1 MTTTK
6 PATIS
11 EMVRADYRT
20 ADVFK
25 KWGINYCCGG
35 NLPLEE
41 VCQLQQ
47 LDKGAVE
54 GDLQKATQS
63 ITLSNSLHFDEWP
76 VDFLVDYISYVH
88 HAYLKETVPSL
99 TQNLHSFIQGHK
111 KKFPDLEQVEE
122 VFTNLKEEL
131 MEHVEKEDS
140 TIFPYLKQISNTYK
154 RKEIYGSLFVRTMS
168 KPLTQVVESEHRR
181 IAILLTQLREVTN
194 HYQFPN
200 HACTN
205 HQVIYHKL
213 REFDADLVQHKHLE
227 NNILFPKA
235 MAMEKEL
242 LH

>member
-1 MTTTK
+1 MITTK
-6 PATIS
+6 PATVS
-11 EMVRADYRT
+11 EMVRSDYRT

-47 LDKGAVE
+47 LDKAAVE
-54 GDLQKATQS
+54 KDLKKATQS
-63 ITLSNSLHFDEWP
+63 IAISNNLRFDEWP

-122 VFTNLKEEL
+122 VFTDLKEEL

-194 HYQFPN
+194 HYHFPN